1 MATLK
6 MLDPRATVNPEDRP
20 LVPGLDSLEAK
31 VVGII
36 DNGQSNSTTMFQELA
51 QLIQEKYRTAEVLV
65 KTKPSHMQ
73 GAPKPI
79 MDEFINRCDA
89 VITGLGAWGSCTSWS
104 VHDAIELQKK
114 GKPTVTLCQ
123 SIFMELAKTEA
134 KFFGLGTLPLVEI
147 PHHPSGGA
155 RAGEHRA
162 DAEGAVDLVNR
173 RLTLRI

>member
-51 QLIQEKYRTAEVLV
+51 QLIQKKYRTAEVLF

-89 VITGLGAWGSCTSWS
+89 VITGLGA
-104 VHDAIELQKK
+104 
-114 GKPTVTLCQ
+114 
-123 SIFMELAKTEA
+123 
-134 KFFGLGTLPLVEI
+134 
-147 PHHPSGGA
+147 
-155 RAGEHRA
+155 
-162 DAEGAVDLVNR
+162 
-173 RLTLRI
+173 